1 MAEGALVRFENVD
14 GIGVITIDNPP
25 VNALSPGVPE
35 GIVENVER
43 GNADPAIKAIV
54 LIGAG
59 RSFIAGADIRQFG
72 TRRPPPVPGKR
83 AHEVLDASAKP
94 VVAAIHGY
102 ALGGGLEVALACGR
116 PAWTMPPPADLALPS
131 ASARCE
137 MAWTVRPLAVVPPS
151 TTLTPVPR

>member
-1 MAEGALVRFENVD
+1 MIATAPAQALWQAWQNPDLPEERGMSDRELVRFENAG

-35 GIVENVER
+35 GITAAIDK
-43 GNADPAIKAIV
+43 GNADPAVKAMV

-72 TRRPPPVPGKR
+72 KAAAPRPANARRHYDVT
-83 AHEVLDASAKP
+83 DDSAKP

-102 ALGGGLEVALACGR
+102 ALGGGL
-116 PAWTMPPPADLALPS
+116 
-131 ASARCE
+131 
-137 MAWTVRPLAVVPPS
+137 
-151 TTLTPVPR
+151 